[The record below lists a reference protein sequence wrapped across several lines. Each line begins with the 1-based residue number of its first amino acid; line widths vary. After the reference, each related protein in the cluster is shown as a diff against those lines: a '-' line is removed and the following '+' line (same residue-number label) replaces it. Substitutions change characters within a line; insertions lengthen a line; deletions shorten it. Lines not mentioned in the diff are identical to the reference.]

1 VSLSE
6 SILRRDH
13 FIVAAALGL
22 LIALAWAY
30 IWQGAG
36 MGMTAL
42 QMTQIAL
49 LPHRHADMMAGM
61 PMPVVTFTTIV
72 AMWWVMMIAMM
83 TPGVVPLV
91 LLHARV
97 LRHWQAS
104 SSANLPISTLA
115 VLAGYVTAWLVF
127 ACLAALLQVALVRFG
142 LLSEMMLSA
151 RTPWLSAGVLALA
164 GIYQFSPTK
173 RACLR
178 HCGGPIEFLMRY
190 SRSTPFMLGVRH
202 GIWCV
207 GCCWVLMALL
217 FVVGVM
223 NIAWIAALTLLVLL
237 EKFSRASVL
246 IRRATGVLLIAWSI
260 ATIVLTQ
267 SSPA

>member
-13 FIVAAALGL
+13 LIVAAALGL

-36 MGMTAL
+36 MGMSAL

-61 PMPVVTFTTIV
+61 SMPAVTLATVV

-104 SSANLPISTLA
+104 SSASLPPSTLA
-115 VLAGYVTAWLVF
+115 VLAGYLTVWLVF
-127 ACLAALLQVALVRFG
+127 ACAAALMQVALVRIG

-151 RTPWLSAGVLALA
+151 RTPWFSAAILALA
-164 GIYQFSPTK
+164 GIYQFSPSK
-173 RACLR
+173 RACLQ

-190 SRSTPFMLGVRH
+190 SQSTPFMLGVRH
-202 GIWCV
+202 GVWCV

-246 IRRATGVLLIAWSI
+246 IRRTTGVLLIGWSI

-267 SSPA
+267 GSRI